1 MQTYAN
7 ALLVAIPAFMVLILV
22 EAIYGAARG
31 KQTLNS
37 FDTISS
43 LSSGVTN
50 VIKDSLGVVIIII
63 SYPFLFE
70 HLALMEI
77 ETSWML
83 YVVGFIAMDF
93 AGYWSHRLNHTI
105 NIFWNNHVIH
115 HSSEEFNLACAL
127 RQSISNIIGVYAI
140 FLLPAALLG
149 VPAEVINLLAPIHLF
164 LQFWYHTRHIPKLG
178 ALEYLII
185 TPSQHRVHHAINP
198 EYLDKNLGQIFPWWD
213 RMFGTFQEELDE
225 VAPVYG
231 ITRPAQTWNPIR
243 INFQHVWLLIKDA
256 WRTKSWW
263 DKARIWFMPT
273 GWRPA
278 DVIARYPVAKIEDVY
293 HFEKYSTPASRGFVA
308 WSWFQFVMT
317 ALLLLYM
324 LYAFSDI
331 GFPNL
336 FIYGAFIFV
345 GIYGFTSLMD
355 RLPSAVWIEVLRGLA
370 GMGYILQT
378 GGWFEIN
385 TLIPFGREI
394 VAIYFIATAVGGM
407 YFGLKQKQPNKKN
420 MASSKLMQAD

>member
-7 ALLVAIPAFMVLILV
+7 ALLIAIPAFMLLIV
-22 EAIYGAARG
+22 AEAVYGAIKG

-50 VIKDSLGVVIIII
+50 VIKDSLGIVLIII
-63 SYPFLFE
+63 SYPFLYK
-70 HLALMEI
+70 HLALIEI
-77 ETSWML
+77 ETSWIL
-83 YVVGFIAMDF
+83 YLVGFIAMDF
-93 AGYWSHRLNHTI
+93 AGYWSHRLNHRV

-127 RQSISNIIGVYAI
+127 RQSISNIIGIYSL
-140 FLLPAALLG
+140 FLVPAAILG
-149 VPAEVINLLAPIHLF
+149 VPANVINLLAPIHLF
-164 LQFWYHTRHIPKLG
+164 LQFWYHTRHVPKLG
-178 ALEYLII
+178 LLEYAII

-213 RMFGTFQEELDE
+213 RMFGTFQEELED
-225 VAPVYG
+225 VPPIYG

-243 INFQHVWLLIKDA
+243 INFQHVWLLMQDA
-256 WRTKSWW
+256 WRTKRWV

-278 DVIARYPVAKIEDVY
+278 DVVERYPINKIKDVY
-293 HFEKYSTPASRGFVA
+293 NFEKYSVRASRGLVR
-308 WSWFQFVMT
+308 WSWFQFVMI
-317 ALLLLYM
+317 ALMLLYM
-324 LYAFSDI
+324 LYGFTQI

-336 FIYGAFIFV
+336 FLYGASVFV

-355 RLPSAVWIEVLRGLA
+355 QQKAAAWIELFRGVA
-370 GMGYILQT
+370 GIGIIRYFD
-378 GGWFEIN
+378 GWFGLQDLMAWGDEIM
-385 TLIPFGREI
+385 I
-394 VAIYFIATAVGGM
+394 VYFILTALGGM
-407 YFGLKQKQPNKKN
+407 YFGLYENKTVVN
-420 MASSKLMQAD
+420 YAAS